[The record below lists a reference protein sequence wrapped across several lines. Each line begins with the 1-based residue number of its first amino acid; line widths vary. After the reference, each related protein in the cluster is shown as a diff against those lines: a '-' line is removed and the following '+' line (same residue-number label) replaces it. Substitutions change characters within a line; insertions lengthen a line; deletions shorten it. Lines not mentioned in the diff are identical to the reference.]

1 MLLLHELLMQYYR
14 TNPES
19 ESLACLADKVGEKE
33 MLKIMMNRND
43 RQIRLITKKDAYDFL
58 EWEYI

>member
-1 MLLLHELLMQYYR
+1 MQYYR
-14 TNPES
+14 TNPEV
-19 ESLACLADKVGEKE
+19 ESLDALRAKVGEKK
-33 MLKIMMNRND
+33 MLQIMLNRNG

>member
-1 MLLLHELLMQYYR
+1 MQYYR
-14 TNPES
+14 TNPEA
-19 ESLACLADKVGEKE
+19 ESLDALEAKVGEKE

-43 RQIRLITKKDAYDFL
+43 RQIRLITKKNALDFL

>member
-14 TNPES
+14 TNPEV
-19 ESLACLADKVGEKE
+19 ESLDALRAKVEKKK
-33 MLKIMMNRND
+33 MLQIMLNRNG